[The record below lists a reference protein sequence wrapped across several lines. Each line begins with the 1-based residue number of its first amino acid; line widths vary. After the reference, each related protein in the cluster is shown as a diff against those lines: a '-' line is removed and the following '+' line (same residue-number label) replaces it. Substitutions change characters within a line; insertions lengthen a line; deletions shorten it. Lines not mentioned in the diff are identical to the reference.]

1 MSTTILERTIGD
13 LVAER
18 PSRSRVFEAFGID
31 YCCGGKRTL
40 VDASTTA
47 GISVDDLVRELESQ
61 PVGSQ
66 DRDWRNAT
74 VAELIDHIL
83 VEHHDWLRANLPRI
97 SVLAEKVVRVHGG
110 HAPVVVRIAD
120 VHSALRQEIEPHL
133 EKEERMLFPAARH
146 LEATGEV
153 QLGCHAVD
161 TLEGPMGVMEHEHVA
176 VGAMLEEL
184 VELTDGFRPPD
195 EACNTWR
202 AFYDALAELDRNTRA
217 HVHLENEV
225 LHPRIRKLEAS
236 CRAS

>member
-1 MSTTILERTIGD
+1 MSTIQERTIGD

-40 VDASTTA
+40 LQASGAA
-47 GISVDDLVRELESQ
+47 GIAVEQLIRELESR
-61 PVGSQ
+61 PAIAQ
-66 DRDWRNAT
+66 DRDWRDAA

-83 VEHHDWLRANLPRI
+83 AEHHDWLRANLPRI
-97 SVLAEKVVRVHGG
+97 SVLAEKVARVHGG
-110 HAPVVVRIAD
+110 HAPEVVRIAD
-120 VHSALRQEIEPHL
+120 VHSALRQEMEPHL

-153 QLGCHAVD
+153 LLGCHAVD
-161 TLEGPMGVMEHEHVA
+161 TLDGPMGAMEREHVA
-176 VGAMLEEL
+176 VGAMLDEL
-184 VELTDGFRPPD
+184 VSLTDGFRPPE

-202 AFYDALAELDRNTRA
+202 ALYDALLELDRNTRA

-225 LHPRIRKLEAS
+225 LHPRIRRLEAAG
-236 CRAS
+236 RRP

>member
-1 MSTTILERTIGD
+1 MSTIQERTIGD

-40 VDASTTA
+40 VDASATA
-47 GISVDDLVRELESQ
+47 GISVEQLVRELESQ

-66 DRDWRNAT
+66 DRDWRKAT

-120 VHSALRQEIEPHL
+120 VHSALRQEMEPHL

-146 LEATGEV
+146 LEASGEV
-153 QLGCHAVD
+153 LLGCHAVD
-161 TLEGPMGVMEHEHVA
+161 TLEGPMGAMEHEHVA
-176 VGAMLEEL
+176 VGAMLDEL
-184 VELTDGFRPPD
+184 GSLTDGFRPPD

-202 AFYDALAELDRNTRA
+202 ALYDALAELDRNTRA

-225 LHPRIRKLEAS
+225 LHPGIRRLEAAG
-236 CRAS
+236 RAS

>member
-1 MSTTILERTIGD
+1 MSTIQERTIGD

-40 VDASTTA
+40 LQASGTA
-47 GISVDDLVRELESQ
+47 GVAVEQLIRELESQ
-61 PVGSQ
+61 PAIAQ

-97 SVLAEKVVRVHGG
+97 SVLAEKVARVHGG
-110 HAPVVVRIAD
+110 HAPVVVRVAD
-120 VHSALRQEIEPHL
+120 VHSALRQEMEPHL

-153 QLGCHAVD
+153 LLGCHAVD

-176 VGAMLEEL
+176 VGSMLDEL
-184 VELTDGFRPPD
+184 TSLTDGFRPPE

-202 AFYDALAELDRNTRA
+202 ALYDALQELDRNTRA

-225 LHPRIRKLEAS
+225 LHPRIRRLEA
-236 CRAS
+236 AGLEP